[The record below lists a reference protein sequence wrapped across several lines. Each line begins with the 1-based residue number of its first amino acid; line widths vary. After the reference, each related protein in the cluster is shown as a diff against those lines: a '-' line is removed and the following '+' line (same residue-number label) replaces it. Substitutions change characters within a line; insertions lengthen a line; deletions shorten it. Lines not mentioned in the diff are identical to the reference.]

1 MIDLLRKYSA
11 KLVASG
17 LCDLNQA
24 GGEPLFAALDD
35 EMAWSSDSD
44 PRQPLVRQTLERLG
58 CSSLL
63 LARPAGACQLALAEL
78 AREATLDGSLSIT
91 PGDCETRTFLH
102 DLPVVRELSPQAIAG
117 ALSRRKGC
125 VILTDE
131 GVHIAAY
138 GTVSPEQAHVTFSS
152 VCFAGFVGY
161 FANHLRRLRQNTATP
176 AQRQTFARIAALL
189 PPGRADAPA
198 LASGPFD
205 TEEQARAAI
214 IQAGAKT
221 VEYGLVDSYFGNIS
235 YRLASPAHT
244 KAPASDTI
252 LISQTGSSLDEL
264 APCIDPCRMD
274 GGSCAALTASS
285 EFSAHK
291 AIYEGEGAP
300 AQDGGPGGAQAI
312 LHGHPPFCVIL
323 SLDCPLLDCP
333 SLGQCHRACP
343 RPRCVEDSATCLNV
357 PIVPGEV
364 GTGPHGL
371 CNTLPPAILSTLGP
385 RRAAIVY
392 GHGLFALGQRDFRDA
407 FATLMQVE
415 AFCRQ
420 EFFRRVGEFGE

>member
-11 KLVASG
+11 KLAVSG
-17 LCDLNQA
+17 LCEP
-24 GGEPLFAALDD
+24 GEPLFAALDD
-35 EMAWSSDSD
+35 ELVWNTDSD
-44 PRQPLVRQTLERLG
+44 PRQPLLLGVLERLNI
-58 CSSLL
+58 SALL
-63 LARPAGACQLALAEL
+63 LARPAGAHQQALAEL
-78 AREATLDGSLSIT
+78 AREAIADGSLSIT

-102 DLPVVRELSPQAIAG
+102 DLPVVRELTPQAIAT
-117 ALSRRKGC
+117 ALSHRKGC
-125 VILTDE
+125 VIFAE
-131 GVHIAAY
+131 GQVHIAAY
-138 GTVSPEQAHVTFSS
+138 GTVSPEQAYVTFSS
-152 VCFAGFVGY
+152 VCFAGFVAY
-161 FANHLRRLRQNTATP
+161 FAGHLRRLRQNSATP
-176 AQRQTFARIAALL
+176 AQKQAFSRIAALL
-189 PPGRADAPA
+189 PPGRADAPG
-198 LASGPFD
+198 LLPGPFA

-235 YRLASPAHT
+235 YRLSTLDPT
-244 KAPASDTI
+244 RDTI

-264 APCIDPCRMD
+264 APCIDPCRLD

-300 AQDGGPGGAQAI
+300 STGGTQAI

-333 SLGQCHRACP
+333 DLGQCHRACP
-343 RPRCVEDSATCLNV
+343 RTRCVEDSASCLNV

-364 GTGPHGL
+364 GTGPFGL

-407 FATLMQVE
+407 FATLMEVE

>member
-11 KLVASG
+11 KLAASG
-17 LCDLNQA
+17 LCDPREE

-35 EMAWSSDSD
+35 ELVWNTDFD
-44 PRQPLVRQTLERLG
+44 PRQPLMLGILERLNI
-58 CSSLL
+58 SALL
-63 LARPAGACQLALAEL
+63 LARPAGAHQQALAEL
-78 AREATLDGSLSIT
+78 ARDAVADGTLSIT

-102 DLPVVRELSPQAIAG
+102 DLPVVQELTPQAIAA
-117 ALSRRKGC
+117 ALSQRKGC
-125 VILTDE
+125 VIFAE
-131 GVHIAAY
+131 GQVHIAAY
-138 GTVSPEQAHVTFSS
+138 GSVSPEQAYVTFSS
-152 VCFAGFVGY
+152 VCFAGFVAY
-161 FANHLRRLRQNTATP
+161 FAGHLRRLRQNRATP
-176 AQRQTFARIAALL
+176 AQRQAFSRISALL
-189 PPGRADAPA
+189 PPGRADAPG
-198 LASGPFD
+198 LLPGPFA
-205 TEEQARAAI
+205 TEQQARAAI

-235 YRLASPAHT
+235 YRLSSPEPT
-244 KAPASDTI
+244 RDTI

-264 APCIDPCRMD
+264 APCIDPCRLD

-300 AQDGGPGGAQAI
+300 STGGAQAI

-323 SLDCPLLDCP
+323 SLDCTLLDCP
-333 SLGQCHRACP
+333 DLGQCHRACP
-343 RPRCVEDSATCLNV
+343 RSRCIEDASTCLNI

-364 GTGPHGL
+364 GTGPFGL

-385 RRAAIVY
+385 HRAAIVY
-392 GHGLFALGQRDFRDA
+392 GHGLFALGSRDFREA
-407 FATLMQVE
+407 FDTLMEVE

-420 EFFRRVGEFGE
+420 EFFRRVAELGE